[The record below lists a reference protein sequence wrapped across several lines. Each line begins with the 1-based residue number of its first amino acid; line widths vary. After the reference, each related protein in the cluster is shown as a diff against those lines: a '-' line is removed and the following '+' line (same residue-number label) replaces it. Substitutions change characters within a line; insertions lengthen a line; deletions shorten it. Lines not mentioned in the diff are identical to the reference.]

1 MVSQSSGIH
10 RCPFSI
16 SIVTLQASG
25 SPAKALDR
33 MAEHYMRVYYD
44 PDGGLDWHNN
54 VLIQRGRGSGSHC
67 QARSLAARWADSSK
81 ALVHNAVLILA
92 GWTDGAVLL

>member
-1 MVSQSSGIH
+1 
-10 RCPFSI
+10 
-16 SIVTLQASG
+16 
-25 SPAKALDR
+25 
-33 MAEHYMRVYYD
+33 MRVYYD

-67 QARSLAARWADSSK
+67 QARLLAARWADSSK
-81 ALVHNAVLILA
+81 ALVHNAVQTLA